1 MITAL
6 TAAGAAMA
14 LGLPILGLGER
25 IRDLRLSSRH
35 NAPTWKDAP

>member
-14 LGLPILGLGER
+14 LGLPILELGDR
-25 IRDLRLSSRH
+25 GGALRLSSRH
-35 NAPTWKDAP
+35 NAPTWKDTP